1 MANALDFAAYFRT
14 LPGVSG
20 QMQLQK
26 LLYYSQAW
34 SLVWTGQQAFEDR
47 IEAWVDGPVTRNV
60 WTHFKWTPR
69 EDWQGNASALSPQE
83 ISIADA
89 IAKFYG
95 SMSGSRLSDLSH
107 TEAPWVDAYNS
118 ARNTEIKPLEM
129 LRYYSTKAVSSEEV
143 PMRPTLEENYVDDQ
157 VFVDAAEE
165 QIARWQETLDLLA
178 R

>member
-1 MANALDFAAYFRT
+1 MANALDSAAYFRT

-47 IEAWVDGPVTRNV
+47 IEAWVDGPVIRNV

-69 EDWQGNASALSPQE
+69 EDWHGNTSGLSARE
-83 ISIADA
+83 IIIADA

-95 SMSGSRLSDLSH
+95 SMSGSRLRDLFH
-107 TEAPWVDAYNS
+107 EEAPWVDAFNS
-118 ARNTEIKPLEM
+118 VRNAEIKPLEM
-129 LRYYSTKAVSSEEV
+129 LRFYSKKAVSSEEV
-143 PMRPTLEENYVDDQ
+143 PMRPALEEHYVDDQ